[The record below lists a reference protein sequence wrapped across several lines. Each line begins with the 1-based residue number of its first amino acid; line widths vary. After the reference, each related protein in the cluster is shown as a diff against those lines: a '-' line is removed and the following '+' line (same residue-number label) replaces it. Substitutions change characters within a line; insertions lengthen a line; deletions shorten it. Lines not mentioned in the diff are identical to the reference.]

1 MRDRATVGAPLE
13 IARIESSRADGDTVA
28 LRLSGRWLDPAQA
41 EEEELLVVQVQGR
54 RHRFPAIR
62 DPQSPGSEGWSASFT
77 LPDWAEPRHDGQAA
91 LWLGSSVIPV
101 PPAGSAPAPVAER
114 VVERPAALAAE
125 RLPPH
130 EVEPPTPPSPAPSV
144 PDAETPRSGPLAD
157 LLLKETVA
165 ALHAEL
171 EQRTAETVRLRGSLA
186 DARSEV
192 ESRSASQAALEA
204 TQQELRVQL
213 ERLTAGVQ
221 RHRAELD
228 AARDQRAGEAAALRE
243 QLAAAQALA
252 DRRGAEATRLRED
265 LAAAKVVRDAAL
277 SEVAGLRAE
286 LQRAGAE
293 LAATRERV
301 AAESG
306 DLGEAQRLLAEAR
319 ELSQQLRDG

>member
-1 MRDRATVGAPLE
+1 MRDRAKVGSPLE

-41 EEEELLVVQVQGR
+41 DEEELLVVQVQGR

-62 DPQSPGSEGWSASFT
+62 DPQSAGSEGWSASFT
-77 LPDWAEPRHDGQAA
+77 LPHWAEPRHDGQAA

-101 PPAGSAPAPVAER
+101 PPAGSAPAPGEVQPLRE
-114 VVERPAALAAE
+114 PA
-125 RLPPH
+125 PSH
-130 EVEPPTPPSPAPSV
+130 EVKAPPPPSPPPSV
-144 PDAETPRSGPLAD
+144 PDAEPPRSGPLAD

-171 EQRTAETVRLRGSLA
+171 EQRTTETVRLRGSLA

-192 ESRSASQAALEA
+192 ESRTASQAALEA

-213 ERLTAGVQ
+213 ERLTTGVQ
-221 RHRAELD
+221 RHRAELE
-228 AARDQRAGEAAALRE
+228 AARDGQAGEAAALRE
-243 QLAAAQALA
+243 QLAGVQALA
-252 DRRGAEATRLRED
+252 DRGAAEATRLRED
-265 LAAAKVVRDAAL
+265 LAAAKVARDAAQ

-286 LQRAGAE
+286 LQRVGTE
-293 LAATRERV
+293 LTATRERV

-319 ELSQQLRDG
+319 ELAQQLRDG